1 MGVDPV
7 ARPVSGGTRRV
18 RRPAGR
24 PPAQDRLMFED
35 IPRPGLWKRLLLGGF
50 LVVFAA
56 AGATAVA
63 AFHEVDKVVQALELG
78 TELKLG
84 KNTLAQTDPG
94 KPQTLL
100 ILGSDRRPRANG
112 EGASGARS
120 DTIMLVRLNPDKDA
134 TAIMSLPRDL
144 KVQIP
149 GHGVEKINAAYEYG
163 GPALTLQTV
172 KRLTGLP
179 INHVINVTFKGFWRA
194 VNAIGCVYAD
204 VDRDYFNES
213 AEFAYINID
222 PGYQRLCARQAL
234 QYVRFRHYDTD
245 LVRSARQQDFLRQMK
260 QQVTYT
266 DLISNRDRLVKIFG
280 RNTATDSDLR
290 SRSEVLRL
298 LKLAVFSAGQPIQE
312 IHFEGEI
319 GPSFVEASDAQV
331 KKLVQQF
338 LKVEDSPGP
347 RGTAPGERPA
357 RKPRRKRRAQPL
369 NLYDASVT
377 GKEQA
382 LQAVQAGAG
391 GSLPV
396 YYPTLLR
403 NSSQFAQPPRVYKLM
418 GTDGKCY
425 GDFRMVVRR
434 TDANGEYYG
443 LQGTTW
449 KNPPILD
456 SPSETRKVGR
466 REFKL
471 FFAGDRLRLVAW
483 QTPKATYWISNT
495 LLQTLD
501 KKQMMGIARSTKRCC

>member
-1 MGVDPV
+1 
-7 ARPVSGGTRRV
+7 
-18 RRPAGR
+18 
-24 PPAQDRLMFED
+24 MFQD

-56 AGATAVA
+56 AAATAVA
-63 AFHEVDKVVQALELG
+63 AFHEVDKVVEALELG
-78 TELKLG
+78 PELKLG

-100 ILGSDRRPRANG
+100 ILGSDRRPKQNG

-144 KVQIP
+144 KVHIP
-149 GHGVEKINAAYEYG
+149 GHGVDKINAAYEYG

-172 KRLTGLP
+172 KQLTGLP

-194 VNAIGCVYAD
+194 VNAIGCVYSD
-204 VDRDYFNES
+204 IDRDYFNDS
-213 AEFAYINID
+213 AEFTFIDID

-234 QYVRFRHYDTD
+234 QYVRFRHFDTD

-266 DLISNRDRLVKIFG
+266 KLIDKRERLMKIFG
-280 RNTATDSDLR
+280 RNTSTDAGLR
-290 SRSEVLRL
+290 STKEVLRL
-298 LKLAVFSAGQPIQE
+298 VKLAYFSAGQPIQE

-319 GPSFVEASDAQV
+319 GPSYVEASDAQV

-338 LKVEDSPGP
+338 LKVQDSPGP
-347 RGTAPGERPA
+347 RGKAPDERPA
-357 RKPRRKRRAQPL
+357 RKPKRKQRKPDSSIGV
-369 NLYDASVT
+369 YDAS
-377 GKEQA
+377 GAGEDQG

-396 YYPTLLR
+396 MYPTLLL
-403 NSSQFAQPPRVYKLM
+403 NSSQFAQPPRVYKLR
-418 GTDGKCY
+418 GPDRKKY
-425 GDFRMVVRR
+425 GAYRMVIRR
-434 TDANGEYYG
+434 TNANGEYYG

-449 KNPPILD
+449 RNPPILD
-456 SPSETRKVGR
+456 DPTETRRVGG
-466 REFKL
+466 REYL
-471 FFAGDRLRLVAW
+471 LYFAGDRLRLVAW
-483 QTPKATYWISNT
+483 RTPKAAYWISNT
-495 LLQTLD
+495 LLQTLT
-501 KKQMMGIARSTKRCC
+501 KKQMMAIARSARRCC

>member
-1 MGVDPV
+1 
-7 ARPVSGGTRRV
+7 
-18 RRPAGR
+18 
-24 PPAQDRLMFED
+24 MFQD
-35 IPRPGLWKRLLLGGF
+35 IPRPGLWKRLLLGAF

-63 AFHEVDKVVQALELG
+63 AFHEIDTVVSALEEG

-100 ILGSDRRPRANG
+100 ILGSDRRPRANA

-120 DTIMLVRLNPDKDA
+120 DTIMLVRLNPDKEA

-144 KVQIP
+144 KVRIP
-149 GHGVEKINAAYEYG
+149 GHGVDKINAAYEYG

-172 KRLTGLP
+172 KQLTGLP
-179 INHVINVTFKGFWRA
+179 VNHVINVTFRGFWRA

-204 VDRDYFNES
+204 VDRDYFNDS
-213 AEFAYINID
+213 AEFAYIDID

-266 DLISNRDRLVKIFG
+266 DLISKRRRLVTIFG

-331 KKLVQQF
+331 QKLVQQF
-338 LKVEDSPGP
+338 LKVQDSPGP
-347 RGTAPGERPA
+347 RGKAPDETPA
-357 RKPRRKRRAQPL
+357 RKPKRRQKRPDRSISV
-369 NLYDASVT
+369 YDATSV
-377 GKEQA
+377 GEDQG

-396 YYPTLLR
+396 FYPTLLL
-403 NSSQFAQPPRVYKLM
+403 NSSQFDHPPRVYKLR
-418 GTDGKCY
+418 GPDGKKY
-425 GDFRMVVRR
+425 GAYRMVMRR
-434 TDANGEYYG
+434 TNANGEYYG
-443 LQGTTW
+443 LQATTW
-449 KNPPILD
+449 KDPPILD
-456 SPSETRKVGR
+456 KPTETRRVGG
-466 REFKL
+466 REYEL
-471 FFAGDRLRLVAW
+471 HFAGDRLRLVAW
-483 QTPKATYWISNT
+483 RTPKASYWISNT
-495 LLQTLD
+495 LLQTLTE
-501 KKQMMGIARSTKRCC
+501 KQMMAIARSARRCC

>member
-1 MGVDPV
+1 M
-7 ARPVSGGTRRV
+7 
-18 RRPAGR
+18 
-24 PPAQDRLMFED
+24 LED
-35 IPRPGLWKRLLLGGF
+35 IPRPGLWKRLLVGAV

-100 ILGSDRRPRANG
+100 ILGSDRRPRMNA

-120 DTIMLVRLNPDKDA
+120 DTIMLVRLNPDKEA

-144 KVQIP
+144 KVRIP
-149 GHGVEKINAAYEYG
+149 GRGVDKINAAYAYG

-172 KRLTGLP
+172 KQLTGLP

-204 VDRDYFNES
+204 VDRDYFNDS

-266 DLISNRDRLVKIFG
+266 DLISNRDRLVRIFG
-280 RNTATDSDLR
+280 RNTATDRDLR
-290 SRSEVLRL
+290 SASEVLRL
-298 LKLAVFSAGQPIQE
+298 LKLAVYSAGQPIQE

-319 GPSFVEASDAQV
+319 GPSYVEASNAQV
-331 KKLVQQF
+331 KNLVQQF
-338 LKVEDSPGP
+338 LNVQDSPGP
-347 RGTAPGERPA
+347 RGTAPDERPA
-357 RKPRRKRRAQPL
+357 RKPKRRQRRANTQVGV
-369 NLYDASVT
+369 YDAT
-377 GKEQA
+377 GVGEDQG

-396 YYPTLLR
+396 FYPTLLL
-403 NSSQFAQPPRVYKLM
+403 NSSQFAQPPRVYKLR
-418 GTDGKCY
+418 GPDGKKY
-425 GDFRMVVRR
+425 GAYRMVMRR
-434 TDANGEYYG
+434 TNANGEYYG
-443 LQGTTW
+443 IQGTTW

-456 SPSETRKVGR
+456 KPTGTRTVGG
-466 REFKL
+466 REYQL
-471 FFAGDRLRLVAW
+471 YFAGDRLRLVAW
-483 QTPKATYWISNT
+483 RTPKAAYWVSNT
-495 LLQTLD
+495 LLQTLT
-501 KKQMMGIARSTKRCC
+501 KKQMMAIARSARRCC

>member
-1 MGVDPV
+1 
-7 ARPVSGGTRRV
+7 
-18 RRPAGR
+18 
-24 PPAQDRLMFED
+24 MFDD
-35 IPRPGLWKRLLLGGF
+35 IPRPGLWKRLLIGSF
-50 LVVFAA
+50 LCIFAA
-56 AGATAVA
+56 AAATAVA
-63 AFHEVDKVVQALELG
+63 AFHEVDKIVNALEVNP
-78 TELKLG
+78 ELKLG
-84 KNTLAQTDPG
+84 KDTLASTDPG
-94 KPQTLL
+94 EPQTLL
-100 ILGSDRRPRANG
+100 ILGSDQRPKNNV
-112 EGASGARS
+112 EGGSGARS
-120 DTIMLVRLNPDKDA
+120 DTIMLVRLNPQKEA

-144 KVQIP
+144 KVNIP
-149 GHGVEKINAAYEYG
+149 GHGVDKINASYEIG
-163 GPALTLQTV
+163 GPQLTVDTV
-172 KRLTGLP
+172 KQLTGLP

-194 VNAIGCVYAD
+194 VNAIGCVYTD

-213 AEFAYINID
+213 AEFTYINID
-222 PGYQRLCARQAL
+222 PGYQRLCARKAL
-234 QYVRFRHYDTD
+234 QYVRFRHTDTD

-266 DLISNRDRLVKIFG
+266 ELIGKHDRLVKIFG
-280 RNTATDSDLR
+280 RNTATDPELR
-290 SRSEVLRL
+290 STSEVLRL
-298 LKLAVFSAGQPIQE
+298 LKLALFSATKPIQE

-319 GPSFVEASDAQV
+319 GPSFVEASNAQV
-331 KKLVQQF
+331 KKLVQRF
-338 LKVEDSPGP
+338 LDVRESPGP
-347 RGTAPGERPA
+347 RGTAPGERAA
-357 RKPRRKRRAQPL
+357 RRPRRTRRAQPL

-377 GKEQA
+377 GKDQA

-418 GTDGKCY
+418 GTDGKRY
-425 GDFRMVVRR
+425 GAFRMVVRR

>member
-1 MGVDPV
+1 ML
-7 ARPVSGGTRRV
+7 
-18 RRPAGR
+18 
-24 PPAQDRLMFED
+24 QDV
-35 IPRPGLWKRLLLGGF
+35 PRPGLWKRLLIGGF
-50 LVVFAA
+50 LIVFAA

-63 AFHEVDKVVQALELG
+63 AFHEVDKIVDALEQ
-78 TELKLG
+78 TPELKLG
-84 KNTLAQTDPG
+84 ENTLAETDPG

-100 ILGSDRRPRANG
+100 ILGSDRRPRNNA
-112 EGASGARS
+112 EGAGGARS

-144 KVQIP
+144 KVNIP
-149 GHGVEKINAAYEYG
+149 GHGVDKINASYELG
-163 GPALTLQTV
+163 GPALTLETV

-179 INHVINVTFKGFWRA
+179 INHVINVTFRGFWRA

-204 VDRDYFNES
+204 VDRDYFNDS
-213 AEFAYINID
+213 AEYTYIDID

-234 QYVRFRHYDTD
+234 QYVRFRHTDTD

-280 RNTATDSDLR
+280 RNTATDRALR
-290 SRSEVLRL
+290 TDSEVIRL

-319 GPSFVEASDAQV
+319 GPSFVEASNAQV
-331 KKLVQQF
+331 QRLVQQF

-357 RKPRRKRRAQPL
+357 RKPKRKQKRDAAAL

-377 GKEQA
+377 GEDQG
-382 LQAVQAGAG
+382 LQTVQAGAG

-396 YYPTLLR
+396 FYPTLLL
-403 NSSQFAQPPRVYKLM
+403 NSSEFAPPPRVYKLRDP
-418 GTDGKCY
+418 DGKRFGAY
-425 GDFRMVVRR
+425 RMVVRR
-434 TDANGEYYG
+434 TNANGEYYG

-449 KNPPILD
+449 KDPPILD
-456 SPSETRKVGR
+456 GPSEKRRVGG
-466 REFKL
+466 REYEL
-471 FFAGDRLRLVAW
+471 YFAGDRLRLVAW
-483 QTPKATYWISNT
+483 RTPKAAYWISNT
-495 LLQTLD
+495 LLQTLT
-501 KKQMMGIARSTKRCC
+501 KRQMMAIARSARRCC